1 MSEAETICAQFEE
14 ACADFQVPAT
24 RAAAEQILSSFRQI
38 PKVLPVCKFI
48 LDNAQSPMARFQVAL
63 AIGEVS
69 MRDYTLYPQTDL
81 IQLKNYM
88 IEYCLKNTDLMKYV
102 REQLL
107 CDAAL
112 ITKRTLFDI
121 SDTDRESIYVSLEQL
136 FGMEDHGSIIGV
148 ALASALV
155 DQFSTTRSSTVGLS
169 WEFHHKAKVFFET
182 HILHGIFEKSVTRL
196 HTLITQIQQQQ
207 TSIATPP
214 PLLTEL
220 ITLIEKILQWQF
232 ESTNNGAV
240 LPGTF
245 AKKAE
250 DDDFDKEDGPGAVK
264 KTYTIFPKHWHSLV
278 ANTDVIWLFFTTYS
292 LIQTD
297 DVLGHRC
304 RQCLV
309 QMAGF
314 NEEFFD
320 HDINRAKQY
329 ATTFIHGTAQMMGE
343 LGKLGNDPEA
353 YSENGPHLLGTIQ
366 IARRICENLSLA
378 TLWTI
383 PEFYKFMDDFG
394 EITVVCLRSTATRD
408 IDEGWIS
415 EASDECL
422 ETWVRL
428 AEVAQPSD
436 GRGNDPKAGLSENEV
451 QELVLY
457 IKNGCTGIVTTF
469 IESKLLQS
477 QQTVLDDE
485 EDEDISSG
493 FKDWDTFADQ
503 LSYIGTLGRL
513 DPARSLLNIHQLMD
527 GRFQLLKQYF
537 TMSGMV
543 NEDNHLYHL
552 QEHLHWLI
560 LISAHVLADPG
571 AGEQPMIPDSLMH
584 LSGSQTLEDDQV
596 TNLSKL
602 ILEIFRFLSSFGANT
617 IEASNCSP
625 QVAETLIWYMER
637 WSKTYVLLDENEY
650 GYMSPNIARAFGR
663 PGPSDGLGLE
673 IIDFFIDQIKAN
685 FVLWS
690 ADPDVLVQIIRWL
703 HSCGIS
709 TNLKT
714 GLLQSSKFP
723 DLVQF
728 VTANLSQ
735 LPENVHNS
743 LIQTIATI
751 SSGANDAQVR
761 DQYLGLIYGMIE
773 KRLASVLH
781 HPEFVQ
787 NFQRVDMMNDVMNAL
802 EMFDGLA
809 LACQYN
815 NTQSIFTF
823 CSRFFESM
831 HQLMNMYKSVPE
843 VQLLLL
849 QFFADLAGRLDFGL
863 LEPNQKQ
870 LLFQIVVEILKSYG
884 ASNRGKK
891 RIHTQEE
898 EADRPYPDIATAL
911 SLLTNIMASE
921 FEDFNRTENATPTAP
936 GNADVADV
944 VLFGVNVIIPMI
956 DLEMLKIPSL
966 CQQYIRLISN
976 LIEFFPDKLAAL
988 PQDLFNNLMASLE
1001 FGVGH
1006 DIADVNVL
1014 ALQAVAPLALWAHNQ
1029 MLANSNVDFLK
1040 PALRKFLE
1048 QLIKL
1053 LLFENLDSS
1062 VVDGAAEALLSLI
1075 CAEREEYY
1083 AVVNQIISQQAN
1095 EIQPRLLHAF
1105 EKLDATTPRELR
1117 GVLPPSRNVTGFKEA
1132 LFVFLVDVRAVLRIK

>member
-14 ACADFQVPAT
+14 ACADFQVPST

-38 PKVLPVCKFI
+38 PKVLPVY
-48 LDNAQSPMARFQVAL
+48 NAQSPMARFQVAL

-69 MRDYTLYPQTDL
+69 MRDYTLYPQADL

-88 IEYCLKNTDLMKYV
+88 IEYCLKRVDLMKYV

-107 CDAAL
+107 CNVAL

-121 SDTDRESIYVSLEQL
+121 SDSDREAIYVSLEQL
-136 FGMEDHGSIIGV
+136 YAMEDHGSVIGV
-148 ALASALV
+148 ALANALV

-169 WEFHHKAKVFFET
+169 WEFHHKAKLFFET
-182 HILHGIFEKSVTRL
+182 HILHGIFQKSVTRL
-196 HTLITQIQQQQ
+196 HALITQLQQQQ
-207 TSIATPP
+207 PPPQNPP

-220 ITLIEKILQWQF
+220 VTLVEKVLQWQF
-232 ESTNNGAV
+232 ESTQSGTV

-245 AKKAE
+245 AKKPS
-250 DDDFDKEDGPGAVK
+250 DDNDDFDKEDGPGTVK
-264 KTYTIFPKHWHSLV
+264 KTYTVFPKHWQPLV
-278 ANTDVIWLFFTTYS
+278 ANTDVIWLLFTTYS

-297 DVLGHRC
+297 DVLSHRC
-304 RQCLV
+304 RQCLI

-320 HDINRAKQY
+320 NDVNRAKQY
-329 ATTFIHGTAQMMGE
+329 AATFIHGTAQMMGE
-343 LGKLGNDPEA
+343 LRKLGNDPAA
-353 YSENGPHLLGTIQ
+353 YSQNGPHLLGTIQ
-366 IARRICENLSLA
+366 IVRRICESLSLN

-394 EITVVCLRSTATRD
+394 EITVVCLQGTATQD

-436 GRGNDPKAGLSENEV
+436 GRNINDPKAGLSASDAE
-451 QELVLY
+451 ELVRY
-457 IKNGCTGIVTTF
+457 VKNGCTGIVATY

-485 EDEDISSG
+485 EDEDVSSG

-503 LSYIGTLGRL
+503 LTYIGTLGRL
-513 DPARSLLNIHQLMD
+513 DPARSLSNIHQLMES
-527 GRFQLLKQYF
+527 RFQVLKQYF
-537 TMSGMV
+537 TMSGIG
-543 NEDNHLYHL
+543 NEDNQLYHI

-571 AGEQPMIPDSLMH
+571 TGEQPMIPDSLMH
-584 LSGSQTLEDDQV
+584 LSGSQGFDDDQV

-617 IEASNCSP
+617 VEASNCSP
-625 QVAETLIWYMER
+625 QVAETLVWFMER
-637 WSKTYVLLDENEY
+637 WSKSYVLVDENEY
-650 GYMSPNIARAFGR
+650 GYMSPNIARVFGR
-663 PGPSDGLGLE
+663 PGPSDGHGLE
-673 IIDFFIDQIKAN
+673 IVDFFIDQIKAN
-685 FVLWS
+685 FILWS

-714 GLLQSSKFP
+714 GFLQSNKFP

-728 VTANLSQ
+728 VTANLEQ

-743 LIQTIATI
+743 LIQTITTI
-751 SSGANDAQVR
+751 SSGANDPQVR
-761 DQYLGLIYGMIE
+761 DQYLGLIYSMIE
-773 KRLASVLH
+773 KRLGSVLH
-781 HPEFVQ
+781 NPEFVQ
-787 NFQRVDMMNDVMNAL
+787 NFQRGDMMNDVMNAL

-809 LACQYN
+809 LASQYN
-815 NTQSIFTF
+815 NTQSIFNF

-863 LEPNQKQ
+863 LEPSQKQ
-870 LLFQIVVEILKSYG
+870 LLFQIVVEIIKSYG
-884 ASNRGKK
+884 ASNSGKK

-921 FEDFNRTENATPTAP
+921 FEDFNRTENTTPVAP

-956 DLEMLKIPSL
+956 DLEMLKIPAL
-966 CQQYIRLISN
+966 CQQYIKLISN

-988 PQDLFNNLMASLE
+988 PQELFNNLMASLE

-1006 DIADVNVL
+1006 DIADVNIL

-1029 MLANSNVDFLK
+1029 MLANNNVDFVK

-1048 QLIKL
+1048 QVIKL

-1075 CAEREEYY
+1075 CAEREDYY
-1083 AVVNQIISQQAN
+1083 SVVNQIISQQAN

-1105 EKLDATTPRELR
+1105 EKLDSTTPRELR
-1117 GVLPPSRNVTGFKEA
+1117 GVLPPSRNVAGFKEA

>member
-1 MSEAETICAQFEE
+1 MNETETICAQFEE
-14 ACADFQVPAT
+14 ACSDFQVPAT
-24 RAAAEQILSSFRQI
+24 RAAAEHVLSSFRQI
-38 PKVLPVCKFI
+38 PKVLPICQYI
-48 LDNAQSPMARFQVAL
+48 LDHAQSPMAQFQVAL

-69 MRDYTLYPQTDL
+69 MRDYTLYAQNDL

-88 IEYCLKNTDLMKYV
+88 VEFCMKSPNLMKYV

-107 CDAAL
+107 CDIAL
-112 ITKRTLFDI
+112 LTKRSLFDI
-121 SDTDRESIYVSLEQL
+121 SDTDREAIYMSLEHL
-136 FGMEDHGSIIGV
+136 LSMEDNGSVIGV

-169 WEFHHKAKVFFET
+169 WEFHHKAKLFFET
-182 HILHGIFEKSVTRL
+182 HILHGVFQKAVTRL
-196 HTLITQIQQQQ
+196 HTLVTQLQQQG
-207 TSIATPP
+207 ATNAAP
-214 PLLTEL
+214 PLLAEL
-220 ITLIEKILQWQF
+220 IILLEKILQWQF
-232 ESTNNGAV
+232 ESTQNGQV

-245 AKKAE
+245 AKRND
-250 DDDFDKEDGPGAVK
+250 DDDFDKDDGPGVGK
-264 KTYTIFPKHWHSLV
+264 KTYTVFPKSWQPLV

-297 DVLGHRC
+297 DTLSHRC
-304 RQCLV
+304 RQCLI

-314 NEEFFD
+314 GEDFFD
-320 HDINRAKQY
+320 NDINRAKQY
-329 ATTFIHGTAQMMGE
+329 ATTFIHGTSQMIAE
-343 LGKLGNDPEA
+343 LRQQGDDPQT
-353 YSENGPHLLGTIQ
+353 YSENGPHLLGCIQ
-366 IARRICENLSLA
+366 ISRRICENLSLA
-378 TLWTI
+378 TLWSI
-383 PEFYKFMDDFG
+383 PEFYQFMDDFG
-394 EITVVCLRSTATRD
+394 EVTVVCLQGTATQD

-436 GRGNDPKAGLSENEV
+436 GRGPDPKAGLAANEA
-451 QELVLY
+451 EDLVRY
-457 IKNGCTGIVTTF
+457 VKNGCSGIVATY

-477 QQTVLDDE
+477 QQSVLDDE
-485 EDEDISSG
+485 EDEDVSSG
-493 FKDWDTFADQ
+493 FKDWDTFGDQ
-503 LSYIGTLGRL
+503 LTYIGTLGRL
-513 DPARSLLNIHQLMD
+513 EPGKTLLNVHQLMD

-537 TMSGMV
+537 TVAEMV
-543 NEDNHLYHL
+543 NEDNQLYHL

-560 LISAHVLADPG
+560 LIGAHILADPG
-571 AGEQPMIPDSLMH
+571 TGEQPMIPESLMH
-584 LSGSQTLEDDQV
+584 LSASQSFENDQV

-602 ILEIFRFLSSFGANT
+602 VLEIFRFLSSFGANT

-625 QVAETLIWYMER
+625 QVAETLVWFMER

-650 GYMSPNIARAFGR
+650 DYMSPNIARDFGR
-663 PGPSDGLGLE
+663 PGPSDGHGLQ
-673 IIDFFIDQIKAN
+673 IIDFFIEQIKAN

-690 ADPDVLVQIIRWL
+690 ADPDVLLQIIRWL

-709 TNLKT
+709 RNLKT
-714 GLLQSSKFP
+714 GFLQSNKFP

-728 VTANLSQ
+728 VTTNLEV

-761 DQYLGLIYGMIE
+761 DQYLGLIFGMVE
-773 KRLASVLH
+773 KRLGSVLH
-781 HPEFVQ
+781 HPEFMQ
-787 NFQRVDMMNDVMNAL
+787 NFQRVDMMNGVMNAL

-809 LACQYN
+809 LASQYT
-815 NTQSIFTF
+815 NTPTIFGF
-823 CSRFFESM
+823 CARFFESM
-831 HQLMNMYKSVPE
+831 LQLMNMYKDVSE

-870 LLFQIVVEILKSYG
+870 LLFQIIVEILKSYG
-884 ASNRGKK
+884 ASNTGRK

-911 SLLTNIMASE
+911 TLLTNIMASE
-921 FEDFNRTENATPTAP
+921 FEDFNRTETVRPSPP
-936 GNADVADV
+936 GSADVADV
-944 VLFGVNVIIPMI
+944 ILFGVNVIIPMI
-956 DLEMLKIPSL
+956 DLEMLKIPGL
-966 CQQYIRLISN
+966 CQQYIKLISN

-988 PQDLFNNLMASLE
+988 PVELFNNLMASLE

-1006 DIADVNVL
+1006 DISEVSIL

-1029 MLANSNVDFLK
+1029 IISNNGNVEFLK
-1040 PALRKFLE
+1040 PALQKFLE
-1048 QLIKL
+1048 QLIKT
-1053 LLFENLDSS
+1053 LLFENLDTS
-1062 VVDGAAEALLSLI
+1062 VVDAASEALLSLI

-1117 GVLPPSRNVTGFKEA
+1117 GVLPPSRNVQGFKEA
-1132 LFVFLVDVRAVLRIK
+1132 LFVFLIDVRAVLRVK